1 MRATTPRSVLVRRVE
16 PYRKA
21 CLSGSGRCRRCRE
34 SSDQKAVMSTIRI
47 ATRSTT
53 RAFERLAA
61 RRYSARSQREL
72 NEALAGTHGEDVRA
86 DVLAAMNRQAA

>member
-1 MRATTPRSVLVRRVE
+1 
-16 PYRKA
+16 
-21 CLSGSGRCRRCRE
+21 
-34 SSDQKAVMSTIRI
+34 MSTIRI
-47 ATRSTT
+47 ATRTTT

-72 NEALAGTHGEDVRA
+72 NEALAGTHGEGVRA